1 MDRPE
6 LAIVIPALNEAATIG
21 PVVKAATA
29 FGQVF
34 VVDDGSGDGTG
45 DVARAAG
52 AVVVRHETSCGYE
65 ASLGD
70 GCAAASE
77 SGAKA
82 VVTMDADGE
91 HDPALLG
98 EFRRLLIDE
107 DVPLVLGVRP
117 RRQRLAESIM
127 GLLFRWRYGVS
138 DALCGMK
145 GYHLDLYRQN
155 GGFDH
160 VGGVGTELA
169 VQSIRRGTRF
179 HEIPV
184 SGNRRVDRP
193 RFGRAL
199 QSNLRIVCSL
209 SRVMRL
215 DAAKGQ

>member
-6 LAIVIPALNEAATIG
+6 LAIVIPALNEAKTIG
-21 PVVKAATA
+21 PVVQAATA

-52 AVVVRHETSCGYE
+52 AMIIRHDVPCGYE

-70 GCAAASE
+70 GCAAASDA
-77 SGAKA
+77 GAKA

-91 HDPALLG
+91 HDPALLR

-107 DVPLVLGVRP
+107 DMPLVLGVRP
-117 RRQRLAESIM
+117 RRQRLAESLM
-127 GLLFRWRYGVS
+127 GLLFRWHYGVS

-169 VQSIRRGTRF
+169 IQSIRRGTAFR
-179 HEIPV
+179 EIPV

-193 RFGRAL
+193 RFGKAL

-209 SRVMRL
+209 CRVMRL
-215 DAAKGQ
+215 DPAKVS